1 MRAHKIRYLALLSAS
16 LLLLPF
22 ISLPGVAGWESGD
35 EAAIFGHTFDEEYWT
50 NSSLFIEG
58 DDGGNATL
66 TVSYV
71 GVGEFDSFLIAFNEI
86 NTNDGQ
92 RLIIPYQL
100 FGMHFT
106 TPNDNEVFIAA
117 VFAFLLAHNET
128 YGDNNLPDMGHDAAW
143 YVVPVANN
151 NPWPEFVPAVES
163 IPAAKLGDGHYR
175 FGMRYTNMPVR
186 IVAAN
191 STPAAFWLTLGI
203 PVLTMLVS
211 ELVIEYDI
219 TIGADGV
226 VNAETVYTIG
236 QAMKAKWW
244 GLADQDPSEIIVPS
258 MAITAV
264 HYLSVFTSNYE
275 VRTSDTNTLVDPTG
289 TEPLDEDLDI
299 TIGDSDRAFSIGI
312 GREYSLVNESTNPWT
327 TVSTGETALNT
338 LLEARPADFFL
349 ILWQAPLSIW
359 LYAHMAFGLS
369 ERVRNMYNSPQQLVV
384 NAGTAF
390 DDDQLWYGV
399 TFPEWNGLRI
409 EQDPTYTAYT
419 NLAAGT
425 MPTGRGAGIIVLA
438 GIAIVV
444 IVILIRRR

>member
-1 MRAHKIRYLALLSAS
+1 
-16 LLLLPF
+16 LPF
-22 ISLPGVAGWESGD
+22 ITLPAVVGWEAGD
-35 EAAIFGHTFDEEYWT
+35 EVAIFGHTFAEEYWT
-50 NSSLFIEG
+50 NDSLFVEG
-58 DDGGNATL
+58 DGGGNATL
-66 TVSYV
+66 TASYV
-71 GVGEFDSFLIAFNEI
+71 GVGDFDSFLIAFNEI
-86 NTNDGQ
+86 NTNNGD

-100 FGMHFT
+100 FGMHYT

-128 YGDNNLPDMGHDAAW
+128 FGDNNLPDMGHDAAW

-151 NPWPEFVPAVES
+151 NPWPEYTPAVES
-163 IPAAKLGDGHYR
+163 IPATKLGDGHYR

-191 STPAAFWLTLGI
+191 STPAAFWLTLAV
-203 PVLTMLVS
+203 PVLTMLIT
-211 ELVIEYDI
+211 EIVIEYDI
-219 TIGADGV
+219 SIGTDGV
-226 VNAETVYTIG
+226 VNAETVYTLG
-236 QAMKAKWW
+236 QVTRAKWF
-244 GLADQDPSEIIVPS
+244 GLAEQDPSEIIVPS
-258 MAITAV
+258 LAVTAV

-275 VRTSDTNTLVDPTG
+275 ARTADTNTLVDPTG

-312 GREYSLVNESTNPWT
+312 GREYSLVNESTDPWT

-338 LLEARPADFFL
+338 LLEARPGDFFL

-369 ERVRNMYNSPQQLVV
+369 EQVRSMYNSPQALIN

-425 MPTGRGAGIIVLA
+425 IPTGGGAGVLVLA
-438 GIAIVV
+438 GIAVVV
-444 IVILIRRR
+444 IVILVRRR

>member
-1 MRAHKIRYLALLSAS
+1 MRAKTTHIFTLLTVS
-16 LLLLPF
+16 LLVLPF
-22 ISLPGVAGWESGD
+22 VTLPGVAGWQAGD

-50 NSSLFIEG
+50 NSSLFVEG
-58 DDGGNATL
+58 DGGGNATL
-66 TVSYV
+66 TASYV
-71 GVGEFDSFLIAFNEI
+71 GVGGFDSFLIAFNEI

-92 RLIIPYQL
+92 ELIIPYQL
-100 FGMHFT
+100 FGMHYT
-106 TPNDNEVFIAA
+106 TPADNEVFIAA

-128 YGDNNLPDMGHDAAW
+128 YGGNNLPDMGHDAAW
-143 YVVPVANN
+143 YVVPIANN
-151 NPWPEFVPAVES
+151 NPWPEFTPAVES
-163 IPAAKLGDGHYR
+163 IPAAKLGEGHYR
-175 FGMRYTNMPVR
+175 FGMRYSNMPVR

-191 STPAAFWLTLGI
+191 STPAAFWLTLAI

-219 TIGADGV
+219 SIGTDGV
-226 VNAETVYTIG
+226 VSAETVYTIG
-236 QAMKAKWW
+236 QVTKAKWW

-258 MAITAV
+258 LAITAV

-275 VRTSDTNTLVDPTG
+275 VRTADTNTLVNPTG

-312 GREYSLVNESTNPWT
+312 GREYSLVNESTDPWT

-338 LLEARPADFFL
+338 LLEARPSDFFL

-369 ERVRNMYNSPQQLVV
+369 QQVRTMYNSPQALVN
-384 NAGTAF
+384 NAATAF

-399 TFPEWNGLRI
+399 TFAEWNGLRI

-425 MPTGRGAGIIVLA
+425 LPPGGIGLLLIAGVA
-438 GIAIVV
+438 VVV
-444 IVILIRRR
+444 IVVLVRRR